1 LQIAKTRNA
10 HREETSHDAAKRHGM
25 VLSEQEGEVSTLH
38 QRADQQT
45 DDAENLASKLTST
58 LPSLKDFF
66 SLGGWAP
73 TRDPRASFLR
83 CIP

>member
-1 LQIAKTRNA
+1 LQIAKIRNA
-10 HREETSHDAAKRHGM
+10 RREETSHDATKRHGL

-58 LPSLKDFF
+58 LPSLRDFF
-66 SLGGWAP
+66 SSGGWAP
-73 TRDPRASFLR
+73 MCDPRASFLR